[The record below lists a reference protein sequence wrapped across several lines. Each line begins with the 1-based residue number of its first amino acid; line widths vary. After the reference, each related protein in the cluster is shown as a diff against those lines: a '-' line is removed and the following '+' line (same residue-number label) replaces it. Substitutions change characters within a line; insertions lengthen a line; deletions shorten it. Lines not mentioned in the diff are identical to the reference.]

1 MTEVLD
7 RWVSAWRQRLQ
18 AVDPLSYGGRVLEVV
33 GLTIESDGPGV
44 NIGDVCYINSE
55 GHGLTMGEVV
65 GFREERVLLMPLG
78 EMNGIGPGSE
88 VMEAGGT
95 LEVKVGMD
103 LLGRVLDG
111 LGAPMDGLG
120 DFRTRLRY
128 PAINTPPPPLERPRI
143 RHRLALGI
151 RAVDGL
157 LTCGRGQRVAIL
169 AGSGVGKSTLLG
181 MISRN
186 TEADVNV
193 IGLVGERGREVKDFI
208 ERDLGK
214 EGLKRSVVVVAT
226 SDQPPLIRIK
236 AALVATAIAEYFRDE
251 GMDVLLVMD
260 SLTRFAMALREVGL
274 AVGEPPSTRGYTPS
288 VFTAIPRLLERAGS
302 STSGSITGFYTVLC
316 EGDDV
321 NEPISDTVRATLDG
335 HLVLSRR
342 LAMQGHYPA
351 IDVLSSVSR
360 VMMDVTTE
368 QHNSAAAGM
377 KRMLSAFQDAED
389 LINIG
394 AYAKGSNPQV
404 DFAIE
409 RIDATREF
417 LRQAVG
423 ERAIFEDT
431 IARLRGL
438 VDDGGVKE

>member
-1 MTEVLD
+1 MTELPD
-7 RWVSAWRQRLQ
+7 QWVSAWQQRLQ
-18 AVDPLSYGGRVLEVV
+18 TVDALSYAGRVLEVI

-44 NIGDVCYINSE
+44 SIGDLCYISSE

-88 VMEAGGT
+88 VIEAGGT
-95 LEVKVGMD
+95 LEIKVGMG

-111 LGAPMDGLG
+111 LGNPIDGLG
-120 DFRTRLRY
+120 VFRGKVRY

-143 RHRLALGI
+143 RQRLALGI
-151 RAVDGL
+151 KAVDGL
-157 LTCGRGQRVAIL
+157 LTCGRGQRMAIL

-181 MISRN
+181 MVARN

-208 ERDLGK
+208 ERDLGE
-214 EGLKRSVVVVAT
+214 EGLQRSVVVVAT

-288 VFTAIPRLLERAGS
+288 VFTTIPRLLERAGS

-368 QHNSAAAGM
+368 QHHSASAKL
-377 KRMLSAFQDAED
+377 KRMLSAYQDAED

-394 AYAKGSNPQV
+394 AYAKGSNAQV

-409 RIDATREF
+409 RMDRTREF
-417 LRQAVG
+417 LRQAVAEKAG
-423 ERAIFEDT
+423 FEDT
-431 IARLRGL
+431 VARLRGL